1 MKKIVSLI
9 LLLLLI
15 VLTGC
20 QSSPYTFEARK
31 IPIHTKPLGAKVYQ
45 LNSAF
50 RNETFLGT
58 TPINDQPVSV
68 LVGVKGKV
76 TPNKM
81 DWFVSQKS
89 MLNVRIEKPGYQ
101 TFEGNL
107 ATDLEKT
114 ISHDIP
120 LQDQ

>member
-1 MKKIVSLI
+1 MKKLVILI
-9 LLLLLI
+9 LLLTLI
-15 VLTGC
+15 ALTGC

-31 IPIHTKPLGAKVYQ
+31 ISIDTNPPGARVYQ

-58 TPINDQPVSV
+58 TPIKDQPVSI

-76 TPNKM
+76 TPTNM
-81 DWFVSQKS
+81 DWYTSQKT

-101 TFEGNL
+101 TYEGNL
-107 ATDLEKT
+107 ATDMEKT
-114 ISHDIP
+114 LKHEIP
-120 LQDQ
+120 LSNQ